1 MSRLATV
8 ATSIAAAGH
17 DALLVTTPSN
27 IRYLSGFAGS
37 NGYVLVRADGTGV
50 VVTDA
55 RYEERVADE
64 LRDDAQLSVR
74 IAPGAGRNVLA
85 ELVGSGT
92 SLGVEADDMTW
103 SAADQLGEALDP
115 QNVLVHPTTGVVES
129 LRERKDDEEIAA
141 MRRAAAVA
149 DRAFSTVMEWLRP
162 GQSERDIA
170 WAFAGAVRSE
180 GGEGIAYDTIVASGP
195 NASRPHHATG
205 DRILQR
211 GDLIIIDAG
220 AMVDGYRS
228 DMTRSFVLGQP
239 TSRQRELLDAVL
251 DAQAAGVAAV
261 APGVATGDIDAAC
274 RASLDSVGLEKWFTH
289 GTGHGVGL
297 DIHEAP
303 SVRAAA
309 TATLA
314 PGHVITVEPG
324 VYLPGEGGV
333 RWEDTVLV
341 TGTGSET
348 LTLTP
353 KQPVIDL

>member
-1 MSRLATV
+1 MSRLASLANELTNRQQ
-8 ATSIAAAGH
+8 
-17 DALLVTTPSN
+17 DALLITTPSN

-37 NGYVLVRADGTGV
+37 HGYLLVRADGSGV
-50 VVTDA
+50 LVTDA

-64 LRDDAQLSVR
+64 LRSEAQLDVQ
-74 IAPGAGRNVLA
+74 IAPGSGHKVLA

-92 SLGVEADDMTW
+92 SLGLEADHMSWTT
-103 SAADQLGEALDP
+103 ADRIGELLGV
-115 QNVLVHPTTGVVES
+115 QNVSVEPTSAVVES
-129 LRERKDDEEIAA
+129 LREHKDDEETAA
-141 MRRAAAVA
+141 IRDAAQVA
-149 DRAFSTVMEWLRP
+149 DQAFATMLEHLRP
-162 GQSERDIA
+162 GQRERDIA
-170 WAFAGAVRSE
+170 WVFAGAVRDA

-205 DRILQR
+205 DRLLER
-211 GDLIIIDAG
+211 GDLVIIDAG
-220 AMVDGYRS
+220 AMVAGYRS
-228 DMTRSFVLGQP
+228 DMTRSFVLGSP
-239 TSRQRELLDAVL
+239 TARQQELLDAVL
-251 DAQAAGVAAV
+251 DAQAAGVDAV
-261 APGVATGDIDAAC
+261 APGVGASDIDAAC
-274 RASLDSVGLEKWFTH
+274 RGSLSGAGLDKWFTH

-303 SVRAAA
+303 SVSAAA

-348 LTLTP
+348 LTRTP